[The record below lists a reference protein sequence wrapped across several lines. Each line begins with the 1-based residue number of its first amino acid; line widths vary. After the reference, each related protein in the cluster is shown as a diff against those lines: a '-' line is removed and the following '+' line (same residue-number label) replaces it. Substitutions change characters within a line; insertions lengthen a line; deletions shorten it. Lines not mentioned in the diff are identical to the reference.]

1 MVTDRLYTIFDATEI
16 TNIDTSKITSN
27 IRWSNDGSKFIVE
40 WITTP
45 LNDYMTHKEALVEMS
60 KPEWNEEIDEI

>member
-1 MVTDRLYTIFDATEI
+1 MVTRKYTIYDASEI

-27 IRWSNDGSKFIVE
+27 IRWSIDGSKFIVE

-45 LNDYMTHKEALVEMS
+45 ENEYLTHKEALIEMG
-60 KPEWNEEIDEI
+60 KPEWIETIEI